1 MSKIQNFNGG
11 RLQSLPWTGRLWSG
25 EAKEDTGGTQVP
37 GDCGTHDVEVT
48 DAERDHTHTNSD
60 DGTGLAP
67 AAAAAPARRS
77 WLKTGPCARAT
88 VGLASVIL
96 PALGG
101 LGLWLSSPNAT
112 PTQGPLPDLEANLPG
127 SYLTAVQPSA
137 VASIEAEAAPQ
148 QIGRE
153 VTLNQGDT
161 LLKVLLGM
169 EVSRSDA
176 LQAINALEEVF
187 DPRQMRSGQ
196 SIRVALAPSQTGQS
210 SGQSDGEAAGRT
222 PETRTD
228 GARTTGETAANGDA
242 AGLRLVS
249 LAFQPSAERD
259 IRVDRDD
266 DSQYFVANAI
276 DRQLFR
282 EIVGGSGIIQSSLFT
297 AGQHADV
304 PTPVMIELIRAF
316 SYDVDFQREVRQ
328 ADDFE
333 LLYESHYDEDGNL
346 AKTGAVIYAGL
357 TLSGRRL
364 ELYRFTPKSGN
375 TDYFHPDGVSV
386 RRALLRTPVDGAR
399 VSSGYGMRMHPI
411 LGYSKMHR
419 GVDFAA
425 PTGTPVYAAGDGI
438 VEVAGRK
445 GAYGNY
451 IRLRHFADYRT
462 AYAHL
467 SRYARGIK
475 PGTRVKQGQVIGYV
489 GSTGRSTGPHLHY
502 EVLRG
507 TEQLNPANLK
517 LPDGERLKG
526 EDLQAFQAARA
537 RIDRLRNAGPERTLL
552 VQASCPP
559 ETNDGT
565 GLQFHIA
572 AAENCAGP
580 LRLDIERQESA
591 VNGALSTDG

>member
-1 MSKIQNFNGG
+1 MSKIQIFNGDWLRFPPLFG
-11 RLQSLPWTGRLWSG
+11 WSWSG
-25 EAKEDTGGTQVP
+25 KREEATGGTQVP
-37 GDCGTHDVEVT
+37 GDCGTYSVDSN
-48 DAERDHTHTNSD
+48 DAHPDDIHTTEDYGTNEDQASPALSAARRPWLKA
-60 DGTGLAP
+60 GAGLACLTLP
-67 AAAAAPARRS
+67 AVAGLGFWLSAPSAPA
-77 WLKTGPCARAT
+77 
-88 VGLASVIL
+88 
-96 PALGG
+96 
-101 LGLWLSSPNAT
+101 
-112 PTQGPLPDLEANLPG
+112 TQGPLPDLEANLPG
-127 SYLTAVQPSA
+127 FHLTAVQPSA
-137 VASIEAEAAPQ
+137 VASVEAEAAPQ
-148 QIGRE
+148 PVGRE

-169 EVSRSDA
+169 DVSRTDA
-176 LQAINALEEVF
+176 MQAISALEEVF

-196 SIRVALAPSQTGQS
+196 AIRVALAPNPPSESATPTES
-210 SGQSDGEAAGRT
+210 ERT
-222 PETRTD
+222 VDRGTTD
-228 GARTTGETAANGDA
+228 RGTTDNEPASRSKNKERG
-242 AGLRLVS
+242 GLRLVS
-249 LAFQPSAERD
+249 LAFQPSAEQD

-266 DSQYFVANAI
+266 DTQYFVANAI

-282 EIVGGSGIIQSSLFT
+282 EIVGGGGVIQSSLFT

-316 SYDVDFQREVRQ
+316 SYDVDFQREVRK

-357 TLSGRRL
+357 TLSGRRH
-364 ELYRFTPKSGN
+364 EIYRFTPKSGN

-411 LGYSKMHR
+411 LGYSRMHR

-425 PTGTPVYAAGDGI
+425 PKGTPIYAAGDGI

-507 TEQLNPANLK
+507 SEQLNPANLK

-526 EDLQAFQAARA
+526 EDLKAFQAARA
-537 RIDRLRNAGPERTLL
+537 RIDRLRNAGPQETLL
-552 VQASCPP
+552 VQVSCPQP
-559 ETNDGT
+559 TESDDS
-565 GLQFHIA
+565 LQFHIA
-572 AAENCAGP
+572 TADGCGLPE
-580 LRLDIERQESA
+580 RLDLERQESA
-591 VNGALSTDG
+591 VGGAIASDG